1 MTNYEQ
7 IIQLTEVIINLEKDI
22 TTAVESK
29 QTTSSKDLPEIEQN
43 ILYLESLL
51 QDLQSQKE
59 KFISEL

>member
-7 IIQLTEVIINLEKDI
+7 IIQLTEVITNLEKDI
-22 TTAVESK
+22 TTAVGSK
-29 QTTSSKDLPEIEQN
+29 QTTSSKDLPEVEQN

-51 QDLQSQKE
+51 QDLQAQRE